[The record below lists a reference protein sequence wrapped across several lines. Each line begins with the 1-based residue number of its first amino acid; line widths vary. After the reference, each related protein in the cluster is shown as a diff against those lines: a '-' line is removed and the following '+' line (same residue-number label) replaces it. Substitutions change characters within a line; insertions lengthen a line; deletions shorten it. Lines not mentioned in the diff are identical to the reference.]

1 MYETEI
7 YLKSITE
14 NLPSDVW
21 ESFFDTQQSIKKRSV
36 LHWTEHCTECAM
48 PACFTTCDLYSPR
61 IDGKC
66 QRFVKGIEQVKS
78 VNPND
83 TSPVLKVQFKQWGV
97 FATQGNH
104 ELHDPEEVEKKEHK
118 DHKIA
123 QLIQLAQPKFLRKK
137 LSQKRYSV
145 KKNEIIQTQNQSLEL
160 PDAFLLDVYNP
171 SSETLYLG
179 IIVRNDDEKYG
190 KLPFQYRL
198 ELKPGYNKEIIP
210 FKEIARSVKTELP
223 FRINLIPENI
233 NSKIP
238 LYFGVMDF
246 VQLNNYEQNTKA
258 SKLKCIVW
266 DLDHTIWNGTLVE
279 DGIENLKLKEGI
291 KEILATIEQ
300 KGIINSVVSKN
311 NPELGME
318 ALAHFGLV
326 DFFLYPKISWLP
338 KSKGIRE
345 IAMDLNI
352 NLNTFMFVDD
362 SIFERKEVEN
372 VLPQVRLMD
381 AVDYREILDLEALQ
395 IPITSESKKR
405 KEFYLNEVKRSKFS
419 DDYEGEYIEFLK
431 SCHIELEILELQAEH
446 FDRVYELTQRTNQM
460 NFSGNRYKQED
471 IEAIHKNADLAAY
484 VLKCKDRFGDYGI
497 IAFGVIKKTENRLID
512 LMFSCRVQSKRVEH
526 AFLTYV
532 LKKYL
537 EKDDFWVTYNHTEKN
552 KFSAQVF
559 EDFGFETIKKEGSL
573 RELKFSQDK
582 DILDDHII
590 SITNK

>member
-14 NLPSDVW
+14 NLPSSVW
-21 ESFFDTQQSIKKRSV
+21 ESFSATQERIKKRSV

-61 IDGKC
+61 VDGKC
-66 QRFVKGIEQVKS
+66 QRFVKGIEQVKPAKS
-78 VNPND
+78 THAP
-83 TSPVLKVQFKQWGV
+83 SVLKVQFKQWGV
-97 FATQGNH
+97 FATQANH
-104 ELHDPEEVEKKEHK
+104 ELYTPAEVDKKESR

-123 QLIQLAQPKFLRKK
+123 QLIQIAQPKFVRKK

-145 KKNEIIQTQNQSLEL
+145 KKNDIIQTQNQSLEI
-160 PDAFLLDVYNP
+160 PDAFLLEVYNP
-171 SSETLYLG
+171 SEETLYLG
-179 IIVRNDDEKYG
+179 IVVRNDDEKYG
-190 KLPFQYRL
+190 KLPFQYRV

-233 NSKIP
+233 NSETP

-246 VQLNNYEQNTKA
+246 VQLMDYEQNAQA
-258 SKLKCIVW
+258 SKIKCIVW
-266 DLDHTIWNGTLVE
+266 DLDHTIWDGTLVE
-279 DGIENLKLKEGI
+279 DGIEKLTLKEGI
-291 KEILATIEQ
+291 KEILTTIEQ
-300 KGIINSVVSKN
+300 KGIINSIASKN
-311 NPELGME
+311 NPELGMA
-318 ALAHFGLV
+318 ALAHFDLT

-352 NLNTFMFVDD
+352 NLNTFLFVDD
-362 SIFERKEVEN
+362 SIFERKEVES

-381 AVDYREILDLEALQ
+381 ALDYREILDLEALQ
-395 IPITSESKKR
+395 TPITPESKKR
-405 KEFYLNEVKRSKFS
+405 KEFYLNEVKRNEFS
-419 DDYEGEYIEFLK
+419 DDYEGEYVAFLK
-431 SCHIELEILELQAEH
+431 SCHIELEILDLQTEH
-446 FDRVYELTQRTNQM
+446 FGRVYELTQRTNQM
-460 NFSGNRYKQED
+460 NFSGNRYLQED
-471 IEAIHKNADLAAY
+471 IEAIYKNTDQEAY
-484 VLKCKDRFGDYGI
+484 VLRCKDRFGDYGI
-497 IAFGVIKKTENRLID
+497 IAFGVIKKSENRLID

-526 AFLTYV
+526 AFLTFV
-532 LKKYL
+532 LKKHL
-537 EKDDFWVTYNHTEKN
+537 KNGDFWVTYNHTEKN

-582 DILDDHII
+582 DILDDQII
-590 SITNK
+590 SITK